1 MFDVRWF
8 REKRAFFSG
17 DHFLARGFI
26 VSPFFLAWLSRAIF
40 FTSMSIILG
49 GLILSIFMSIT
60 EKDQPML
67 FRGLL
72 IAAILALFMTASVT
86 PLYSAANRFKERVEW
101 LSEFLGWE
109 IQVFGMVEK
118 EFLEACCRVKLRSLA
133 RDLSDMQK
141 TKGVYHKDTIEPKKR
156 FEEAYRALVVSY
168 GIIEDVGG
176 YGPYFPPEK

>member
-1 MFDVRWF
+1 
-8 REKRAFFSG
+8 
-17 DHFLARGFI
+17 
-26 VSPFFLAWLSRAIF
+26 
-40 FTSMSIILG
+40 
-49 GLILSIFMSIT
+49 
-60 EKDQPML
+60 ML
-67 FRGLL
+67 FRSLL